1 MAGEARRFEL
11 GAGFQLGSIRGI
23 PIRIHVSFLLV
34 LPLLAFGFARGIV
47 EAARLAGIPAE
58 SLSGGPAIW
67 GLLVALAL
75 FLSVLLHELAHSL
88 YAIARG
94 GKVRSITLLMIG
106 GVSEL
111 EEAPRKPGQ
120 EAVMALVGPL
130 TSLGLGAIFLALYLA
145 ARGLRS
151 FDLSFAL
158 FQLAQMNLLLGAFN
172 LLPAFPMDGGR
183 ILRSLLVKRRGP
195 AQATAIAAT
204 VGKVF
209 AILFGMAGFLTSNLL
224 LVLVAFFVFMGAE
237 GEQRGAA
244 MEAALG
250 GLRVADLMVPGV
262 DAVSSVETASAV
274 AARMVRDR
282 RAWFP
287 VVEGE
292 RARGGDGRDGAGHP
306 SRKVARDP
314 GRRAGDSRH
323 GGGTHR
329 RPGAG
334 PAAARRAPGGAPG
347 GGGGGTA
354 VRRHLP
360 LRHPARGPPS
370 RARGLAASAAG
381 ERHLTRASGQRRI
394 RARISSMKGPGS
406 SGVSTTV
413 RSSVRTST
421 SGARRTA

>member
-292 RARGGDGRDGAGHP
+292 RALGVVTAEMVLAIP
-306 SRKVARDP
+306 P
-314 GRRAGDSRH
+314 GRSHAIRAGELAIPD
-323 GGGTHR
+323 TVV
-329 RPGAG
+329 G
-334 PAAARRAPGGAPG
+334 PADGLALALRRLAARRVEHLAVAEAGRLCGAISRSDILRG
-347 GGGGGTA
+347 
-354 VRRHLP
+354 VRLHELEAS
-360 LRHPARGPPS
+360 LRPPP
-370 RARGLAASAAG
+370 
-381 ERHLTRASGQRRI
+381 ASG
-394 RARISSMKGPGS
+394 
-406 SGVSTTV
+406 T
-413 RSSVRTST
+413 
-421 SGARRTA
+421 